1 MRYFKQKN
9 YKREATKTKLNLIK
23 IYLKMEVKRKILNP
37 GEDRLGVQ
45 KIS

>member
-1 MRYFKQKN
+1 MCYFKQKN
-9 YKREATKTKLNLIK
+9 YKREAIKTKLNLIK

-37 GEDRLGVQ
+37 GEGRLGVQ